1 MDFSSIWN
9 WLCDFFSNPIVWNW
23 IVGAVV
29 VVLAL
34 RCVVLHAR
42 CEELQYAKNDESL
55 KNQIFPHTIR
65 NKIEKFRIETKHLK
79 KQTDALYEE
88 INSVS
93 DFLGD
98 EAYSKSNSEERT
110 LTPISD
116 EIEMMKKYIQTS
128 CGGDSSNVE
137 IRENIENYDF
147 ELPDR
152 ITVSMI
158 ENAFKHGD
166 TSAPDFMKIDITEK
180 ENGNY
185 EIVVRNK
192 IKPEDVSKDGK
203 LSGLGIQNMKDRIA
217 NYNEYSYEY
226 EGKIL
231 KTSRNGYFYFKLLFK
246 KI

>member
-9 WLCDFFSNPIVWNW
+9 WLCDFFSNPVVWNW

-34 RCVVLHAR
+34 RCIVLHAR

-185 EIVVRNK
+185 ERVVRNK

-217 NYNEYSYEY
+217 NYNEYNYEY
-226 EGKIL
+226 KGSIYVANK
-231 KTSRNGYFYFKLLFK
+231 KGYFYFKLLFK